1 MKVKDLLDIFS
12 RFNLEADVYVV
23 DHRGTQHNIDIGWS
37 CNGAEGGTKETCSEV
52 SIYADGDGENWSAE

>member
-23 DHRGTQHNIDIGWS
+23 DYRGTQHNIDIGWS

-52 SIYADGDGENWSAE
+52 GIYAEGSCENLLAE